1 MELLHPGVYIQEVS
15 SGVRPIEGVSTS
27 TTAFIGKSEKGL
39 VGTAVMVTSFIEFQT
54 VYGGF
59 LDDSFLAH
67 AALHYFNNGGNRLYV
82 ARVANGAV
90 TASITLSD
98 RKAAPAATL
107 TAAATTPGRWGNALT
122 VVIADGTADPADEF
136 RLTIQ
141 TGGATVEVFDN
152 LSVNPDAPNFAE
164 KLVARSRF
172 LTVAL
177 DRSND
182 STDFGV
188 SVSGTAAAT
197 ALPADRRKLQVD
209 VNGDGPQTIA
219 LADPCT
225 TGLQVA
231 AAIQKAVKALSP
243 QKAATP
249 GDAFIKFTA
258 TFAAGVYTLTSGTA
272 GKRSSV
278 QVTSDFTAN
287 AAALLKLG
295 TINGG
300 VENTGAAVL
309 RPAAGSYFV
318 GRSSVGDGVIGIT
331 PGSDGNTLQ
340 DSDYIGGFAALG
352 PVTDVNIVAV
362 PGIGTKAV
370 VEAGANFCGLRR
382 DSFFVGDMSA
392 ADVTKEEAQAFVNGL
407 AVKNSYAA
415 VYFPWVRTSD
425 PSGASPNPKTVPPSG
440 FVTGIYART
449 DGRRGVWKAPA
460 GTETTVG
467 GATGLTKQLTD
478 AEQDTLN
485 PIGVNCLRFFQ
496 SSGIVIWG
504 ARTLATRS
512 DPEYRY
518 IPVRRLAIFIEQ
530 SLYNGIQ
537 WAVFEPNDED
547 LWASLRL
554 NIGAFM
560 LNLFRGGAFQGQTPS
575 QAFFVKCDS
584 QTNPQSQI
592 DAGIVTVT
600 VGFAPLR
607 PAEFVVLTISQKTG
621 DAA

>member
-1 MELLHPGVYIQEVS
+1 
-15 SGVRPIEGVSTS
+15 
-27 TTAFIGKSEKGL
+27 
-39 VGTAVMVTSFIEFQT
+39 
-54 VYGGF
+54 
-59 LDDSFLAH
+59 
-67 AALHYFNNGGNRLYV
+67 
-82 ARVANGAV
+82 
-90 TASITLSD
+90 
-98 RKAAPAATL
+98 
-107 TAAATTPGRWGNALT
+107 
-122 VVIADGTADPADEF
+122 
-136 RLTIQ
+136 
-141 TGGATVEVFDN
+141 
-152 LSVNPDAPNFAE
+152 
-164 KLVARSRF
+164 
-172 LTVAL
+172 
-177 DRSND
+177 
-182 STDFGV
+182 
-188 SVSGTAAAT
+188 
-197 ALPADRRKLQVD
+197 
-209 VNGDGPQTIA
+209 
-219 LADPCT
+219 
-225 TGLQVA
+225 
-231 AAIQKAVKALSP
+231 
-243 QKAATP
+243 
-249 GDAFIKFTA
+249 
-258 TFAAGVYTLTSGTA
+258 
-272 GKRSSV
+272 
-278 QVTSDFTAN
+278 VTSDFSSN

-309 RPAAGSYFV
+309 RPAAGSYTL
-318 GRSSVGDGVIGIT
+318 GRSSVGGAVLAVT
-331 PGSDGNTLQ
+331 PGTDGNTLQ
-340 DSDYIGGFAALG
+340 DSDYIGGFSALG

-370 VEAGANFCGLRR
+370 VEFGASFCGLRR

-392 ADVTKEEAQAFVNGL
+392 TDDTKEEAQAFVNGL

-415 VYFPWVRTSD
+415 VYFPWVRTVD
-425 PSGASPNPKTVPPSG
+425 PSGASPTPIALPPSG

-460 GTETTVG
+460 GTETTLG

-478 AEQDTLN
+478 PEQDTLN
-485 PIGVNCLRFFQ
+485 PIGVNCVRFFQ
-496 SSGIVIWG
+496 SSGIVLWG

-560 LNLFRGGAFQGQTPS
+560 LNLFRAGAFQGQTPS

-584 QTNPQSQI
+584 QTNPQSQV
-592 DAGIVTVT
+592 DAGIVTVA

-621 DAA
+621 DAV